1 MKHKCILLLIALL
14 AHSLGAAEKPNIILI
29 LCDDLGYGDLG
40 VTGHPYVNSPNIDQL
55 ASEGIIFDHG
65 YMSGAWCAP
74 SRYSLMSGI
83 YPSRY
88 FQDTKEMDTEAP
100 NLFRVLKSVGYT
112 TAHFGKWHMS
122 GRATDDPTPDMYGVD
137 EDFIANGNGEGWTR
151 EERRAPHWRENTTE
165 RYVDLTI
172 DYMEKQKDS
181 EQPFFINLWVY
192 PTHSYIDPRPD
203 MLEPYKDLEV
213 DINDFENPLM
223 REFLHFIADQGD
235 VQEAMRAYCSDVTE
249 LDNHVGRLM
258 QAIKNLGLDEETMV
272 IFASDN
278 GPPPLGGVD
287 NLDQLAERIKER
299 PTLINCVGSA
309 GPYRDR
315 KISLH
320 EGGVRTP
327 LFVRWPGK
335 IPAGQV
341 NTETVFTGVDFLPT
355 LATLTGA
362 EIPAGIDGIS
372 LLSSW
377 AGQQIERGQPHF
389 WNDRPGWSTLR
400 DKQWKAHLKKKEFRL
415 FDILEDPSESNE
427 VSSQFPEISDQY
439 RKLLEQFEATL
450 PSSKKR

>member
-1 MKHKCILLLIALL
+1 MKHKFIVLLIALI

-40 VTGHPYVNSPNIDQL
+40 VTGHPYVKSPNLDQF
-55 ASEGIIFDHG
+55 ASEGIIFNHG

-74 SRYSLMSGI
+74 SRYSLMSGV

-88 FQDTKEMDTEAP
+88 FQKTKEMDTEAP
-100 NLFRVLKSVGYT
+100 NLYRVLKSVGYT

-122 GRATDDPTPDMYGVD
+122 GRAADDPTPDMYGVD

-151 EERRAPHWRENTTE
+151 EERRAPHWRENTTQ

-172 DYMEKQKDS
+172 DYMKRQKDS
-181 EQPFFINLWVY
+181 DQPFFINLWVY

-223 REFLHFIADQGD
+223 REFLQFIAEQGD

-249 LDNHVGRLM
+249 LDNHIGRLM
-258 QAIKNLGLDEETMV
+258 QTIKELGIDEETLV

-335 IPAGQV
+335 VPAGQV

-355 LATLTGA
+355 LATLAGA
-362 EIPAGIDGIS
+362 EIPTGIDGIN

-377 AGQQIERGQPHF
+377 AGQQTERGQPHF
-389 WNDRPGWSTLR
+389 WNDRPGWTTLR
-400 DKQWKAHLKKKEFRL
+400 EKQWKAHLRKDEFRL
-415 FDILEDPSESNE
+415 FDVLKDPSESND